1 MQTKGHYHPITRFID
16 KSMQIFEELGF
27 CVIEG
32 PELESEWYNFDF
44 LRVASDH
51 PARDVQDTFW
61 ISGSKNKK
69 LNVMRTHM
77 TTVQGRAVKNVQ
89 PPCRFVMPGRVF
101 RNENT
106 DSTHESVF
114 YQLDV
119 VAIGESI
126 NLSQM
131 IFCLH
136 EFLKKLLNKAGLK
149 IRLRPDYFPFV
160 EPGMDIAIW
169 WNNKWLEVFGAGMVH
184 PEVIEN
190 MGLDPKKWQGFA
202 FGGGIERLMMIKYD
216 IKNIKSFLK
225 NDMRFNK
232 QF

>member
-77 TTVQGRAVKNVQ
+77 TTVQGRAIKNVQ

-136 EFLKKLLNKAGLK
+136 EFLKKLLTSCK
-149 IRLRPDYFPFV
+149 I
-160 EPGMDIAIW
+160 E
-169 WNNKWLEVFGAGMVH
+169 
-184 PEVIEN
+184 
-190 MGLDPKKWQGFA
+190 
-202 FGGGIERLMMIKYD
+202 
-216 IKNIKSFLK
+216 IKNISKEDLASKRELALINFKKGSDKLQELLK
-225 NDMRFNK
+225 NELYKKDFYK
-232 QF
+232 KYDTWLDC